1 MKSNNLAWIRY
12 SAQSMGISRDE
23 YRLMTI
29 GEIQDLSICKAIAS
43 GAMEEAIMVSSW
55 DDIRRAR

>member
-1 MKSNNLAWIRY
+1 MKSNNLAWVRY
-12 SAQSMGISRDE
+12 SAQSMGLSRDE

-43 GAMEEAIMVSSW
+43 GSMEEAIMVSSW